1 MPNYTTYNIKMV
13 KGDTKSFGFEI
24 EGVENLDAAYFS
36 CKRNSQDENYL
47 FQKSLNS
54 GITQRVENQYVVR
67 IDPDDTALLDPGQY
81 WYDLEISKN
90 GDIFTIFRGV
100 LELLPEITTPT
111 GDININT
118 SWGRI
123 SGNINN
129 QTDLQAEFQTKAD
142 VSSLSTVA
150 TTGLYSDLTGTP
162 NLATVATSGA
172 YSDLTGTPNLA
183 TVATSGSYAD
193 LTNKPNLATVA
204 TTGSYSDLSNKPNL
218 ATVATSGSY
227 NDLLNKPSIPTKT
240 SDLTNDSNFVASTS
254 LATVATSGAYSD
266 LSGTPNLATV
276 ATSGSYTDLTNKPSI
291 PTKTSDLTNDSNFV
305 ASTSL
310 AAVATTGD
318 YSDLSGTPNLA
329 TVATSGSYADLS
341 NKPNLSTVATSGLY
355 SDLSGTPNLAAVA
368 TSGSY
373 TDLTNKPSI
382 PTKTSDLTNDSNFVA
397 STSLATVATTGA
409 YSDLTGT
416 PSLAAVATSGSYV
429 DLSNTPNLSTVAT
442 SGSYSDLSNKPNFAT
457 VATSG
462 LYSDLTG
469 TPNLATVAT
478 SGLATDLT
486 GVLPITNGGTGAS
499 SDADA
504 KINLGFK
511 ISTIYENS
519 SGATYMTWSEAASLH
534 QNTFRFGFFY
544 KVKAVGS
551 STEGIITSGMRYV
564 EFPVN
569 SDGTSETFLLEAVRL
584 YDTIPTLNQ
593 MTLQVSVSKNLIYT
607 MASPNIT
614 VSWLQ
619 DSSTP
624 VNTAKILNTG
634 SSTNNEFKIAIYKV
648 IEYTY

>member
-13 KGDTKSFGFEI
+13 KGDTESFGFEI

-123 SGNINN
+123 TGNINN
-129 QTDLQAEFQTKAD
+129 QSDLQLEFQTKAD
-142 VSSLSTVA
+142 VSSLSAVA
-150 TTGLYSDLTGTP
+150 TTGLYSDLTDTP

-183 TVATSGSYAD
+183 TVATSGSYTD
-193 LTNKPNLATVA
+193 LTNKPNLSTVA

-310 AAVATTGD
+310 ATVATTGA
-318 YSDLSGTPNLA
+318 YSDLTGTPNLA

-341 NKPNLSTVATSGLY
+341 N
-355 SDLSGTPNLAAVA
+355 TPN
-368 TSGSY
+368 
-373 TDLTNKPSI
+373 
-382 PTKTSDLTNDSNFVA
+382 
-397 STSLATVATTGA
+397 LATVATTGA
-409 YSDLTGT
+409 
-416 PSLAAVATSGSYV
+416 
-429 DLSNTPNLSTVAT
+429 
-442 SGSYSDLSNKPNFAT
+442 
-457 VATSG
+457 
-462 LYSDLTG
+462 YSDLTG

-478 SGLATDLT
+478 SGLATDLS
-486 GVLPITNGGTGAS
+486 GVLPIANGGTGAS
-499 SDADA
+499 TFSGARA
-504 KINLGFK
+504 NIGLTCRVIFENANGGSLVTPQTGNILAENENRVGLWYSLYNKSTGTKSRMYYSEAFTLKTENVGKYEYAQFNL
-511 ISTIYENS
+511 YELKSSSSPVTVIFNYCFVAFYNS
-519 SGATYMTWSEAASLH
+519 SSDGWKFSTFRGDYASLKF
-534 QNTFRFGFFY
+534 TDDL
-544 KVKAVGS
+544 
-551 STEGIITSGMRYV
+551 EGNQAWSFDSNI
-564 EFPVN
+564 E
-569 SDGTSETFLLEAVRL
+569 VRV
-584 YDTIPTLNQ
+584 Y
-593 MTLQVSVSKNLIYT
+593 
-607 MASPNIT
+607 
-614 VSWLQ
+614 
-619 DSSTP
+619 
-624 VNTAKILNTG
+624 
-634 SSTNNEFKIAIYKV
+634 KIAIFGY
-648 IEYTY
+648 

>member
-1 MPNYTTYNIKMV
+1 MPNYVMFNIKMV
-13 KGDTKSFGFEI
+13 KGDTESFGFEI
-24 EGVENLDAAYFS
+24 EGIENLDAAYFS

-123 SGNINN
+123 TGNINN
-129 QTDLQAEFQTKAD
+129 QSDLQLEFQTKAD
-142 VSSLSTVA
+142 VSSLSAVA
-150 TTGLYSDLTGTP
+150 TTGVYSDLTGTP

-254 LATVATSGAYSD
+254 LAE
-266 LSGTPNLATV
+266 
-276 ATSGSYTDLTNKPSI
+276 
-291 PTKTSDLTNDSNFV
+291 
-305 ASTSL
+305 
-310 AAVATTGD
+310 VATTGD
-318 YSDLSGTPNLA
+318 YSDLSGTPNLS
-329 TVATSGSYADLS
+329 TVATSGSYSDLS
-341 NKPNLSTVATSGLY
+341 NKPNLATVATSGLY
-355 SDLSGTPNLAAVA
+355 SDLSGTPNLATVA

-416 PSLAAVATSGSYV
+416 PNLATVATSGSYA
-429 DLSNTPNLSTVAT
+429 DLSNTPNL
-442 SGSYSDLSNKPNFAT
+442 AT
-457 VATSG
+457 VATTG
-462 LYSDLTG
+462 AYSDLTG

-478 SGLATDLT
+478 SGLATDLS
-486 GVLPITNGGTGAS
+486 GVLPIANGGTGAS
-499 SDADA
+499 TVSDAR
-504 KINLGFK
+504 INLGFK
-511 ISTIYENS
+511 VSTIYENS
-519 SGATYMTWSEAASLH
+519 SGATYMSWSEAASLH
-534 QNTFRFGFFY
+534 QNTFKFGFFY
-544 KVKAVGS
+544 KVKATGS
-551 STEGIITSGMRYV
+551 STQMSAPGMKYV
-564 EFPVN
+564 EFPVK
-569 SDGTSETFLLEAVRL
+569 SDGTSEIFILEAVRL
-584 YDTIPTLNQ
+584 YDTIPTLTK
-593 MTLQVSVSKNLIYT
+593 MALQVSVSKNVIYT
-607 MASPNIT
+607 MAPANIT

-619 DSSTP
+619 DSSLP
-624 VNTAKILNTG
+624 SNTAKIVNTN
-634 SSTNNEFKIAIYKV
+634 SSSEYSIAIFKV
-648 IEYTY
+648 VEYTY

>member
-1 MPNYTTYNIKMV
+1 MSNYVMFNIKMV
-13 KGDTKSFGFEI
+13 KGDTESFGFEI

-54 GITQRVENQYVVR
+54 GITQRTANQYVVR
-67 IDPDDTALLDPGQY
+67 IDPDDTALLEPGQY

-90 GDIFTIFRGV
+90 NDVFTIFRGV

-129 QTDLQAEFQTKAD
+129 QTDLQLEFQTKAD

-162 NLATVATSGA
+162 NLATVAI
-172 YSDLTGTPNLA
+172 
-183 TVATSGSYAD
+183 SGSYAD
-193 LTNKPNLATVA
+193 LTNKP
-204 TTGSYSDLSNKPNL
+204 DL

-227 NDLLNKPSIPTKT
+227 
-240 SDLTNDSNFVASTS
+240 
-254 LATVATSGAYSD
+254 SD
-266 LSGTPNLATV
+266 LS
-276 ATSGSYTDLTNKPSI
+276 
-291 PTKTSDLTNDSNFV
+291 
-305 ASTSL
+305 
-310 AAVATTGD
+310 
-318 YSDLSGTPNLA
+318 
-329 TVATSGSYADLS
+329 
-341 NKPNLSTVATSGLY
+341 
-355 SDLSGTPNLAAVA
+355 
-368 TSGSY
+368 
-373 TDLTNKPSI
+373 NKPSI

-416 PSLAAVATSGSYV
+416 PSLAAVATSGSYA

-442 SGSYSDLSNKPNFAT
+442 SGSYSDLSNKPNLAT

-486 GVLPITNGGTGAS
+486 GVLPITNGGTGAT

-519 SGATYMTWSEAASLH
+519 SGATYMSWSEAASLH

-544 KVKAVGS
+544 KVKAMGS
-551 STEGIITSGMRYV
+551 SSIMAAPGMKYV
-564 EFPVN
+564 EFPVK
-569 SDGTSETFLLEAVRL
+569 SDGTSEIFVLEAVRL
-584 YDTIPTLNQ
+584 YDTIPTL
-593 MTLQVSVSKNLIYT
+593 TKIAVQVSVSKNLIYT
-607 MASPNIT
+607 MAPANIT

-619 DSSTP
+619 NSSLPT
-624 VNTAKILNTG
+624 NTAKIVNTN
-634 SSTNNEFKIAIYKV
+634 SSPEYSIAIYKV
-648 IEYTY
+648 VEYTY

>member
-1 MPNYTTYNIKMV
+1 MPNYVMFNIKMV
-13 KGDTKSFGFEI
+13 KGDTESFGFEI

-67 IDPDDTALLDPGQY
+67 IDPADTALLDPGQY

-123 SGNINN
+123 TGNINN
-129 QTDLQAEFQTKAD
+129 QEDLQLEFQTKAD
-142 VSSLSTVA
+142 VSSLSAVA
-150 TTGLYSDLTGTP
+150 TTGLYSDLTDTP

-276 ATSGSYTDLTNKPSI
+276 AISGSYADL
-291 PTKTSDLTNDSNFV
+291 SNTPNF
-305 ASTSL
+305 AT
-310 AAVATTGD
+310 VATTGD
-318 YSDLSGTPNLA
+318 YSDLT
-329 TVATSGSYADLS
+329 
-341 NKPNLSTVATSGLY
+341 
-355 SDLSGTPNLAAVA
+355 GTPNLAAVA
-368 TSGSY
+368 TSG
-373 TDLTNKPSI
+373 
-382 PTKTSDLTNDSNFVA
+382 
-397 STSLATVATTGA
+397 
-409 YSDLTGT
+409 
-416 PSLAAVATSGSYV
+416 
-429 DLSNTPNLSTVAT
+429 
-442 SGSYSDLSNKPNFAT
+442 
-457 VATSG
+457 
-462 LYSDLTG
+462 
-469 TPNLATVAT
+469 
-478 SGLATDLT
+478 LATDLS

-499 SDADA
+499 T
-504 KINLGFK
+504 F
-511 ISTIYENS
+511 
-519 SGATYMTWSEAASLH
+519 SGARTNIGLTCRVIFESANGGSLVTPQTGNILAENENRVGLWYSLYNKSTGVKGGMYYSEAVTLKTAS
-534 QNTFRFGFFY
+534 
-544 KVKAVGS
+544 AGS
-551 STEGIITSGMRYV
+551 SEGFNFHLYEVKSNTLPITITFNHCYV
-564 EFPVN
+564 SLFHSSSEGWKF
-569 SDGTSETFLLEAVRL
+569 SLFKGDYSSFKYTDDMDGNQVWQYDSNIEVRV
-584 YDTIPTLNQ
+584 Y
-593 MTLQVSVSKNLIYT
+593 
-607 MASPNIT
+607 
-614 VSWLQ
+614 
-619 DSSTP
+619 
-624 VNTAKILNTG
+624 
-634 SSTNNEFKIAIYKV
+634 KIAIFGY
-648 IEYTY
+648 

>member
-13 KGDTKSFGFEI
+13 KGDTESFGFEL
-24 EGVENLDAAYFS
+24 EGLENLDAAYFS

-47 FQKSLNS
+47 FQKFLNS
-54 GITQRVENQYVVR
+54 GITQKTENQYVVR
-67 IDPDDTALLDPGQY
+67 IEPDDTALLEPGQY

-90 GDIFTIFRGV
+90 DDVFTIFRGV

-123 SGNINN
+123 TGNINN
-129 QTDLQAEFQTKAD
+129 QEDLQLEFQTKAD

-193 LTNKPNLATVA
+193 LTNKPT
-204 TTGSYSDLSNKPNL
+204 L

-227 NDLLNKPSIPTKT
+227 NDLSNKPSIPTKT

-254 LATVATSGAYSD
+254 LATVATTGAYSD
-266 LSGTPNLATV
+266 LTGTPNLATV
-276 ATSGSYTDLTNKPSI
+276 AISGSYADLTNKPNLATVATTGSYSDLSNKPSI

-318 YSDLSGTPNLA
+318 YSDLSGTPILA

-341 NKPNLSTVATSGLY
+341 NKPNLS
-355 SDLSGTPNLAAVA
+355 AVA

-373 TDLTNKPSI
+373 VDLTNKPSI
-382 PTKTSDLTNDSNFVA
+382 PTKTSDLTNDSNFVS

-416 PSLAAVATSGSYV
+416 PSLAAVATSGSYA

-442 SGSYSDLSNKPNFAT
+442 SGSYSDLSNKPNLAT

-462 LYSDLTG
+462 SYNDLLNKPAIPTKTSDLTNDSNFVASTSLATVATSG
-469 TPNLATVAT
+469 SYVDLSNKPNLATVAT
-478 SGLATDLT
+478 TGSYNDLSDKPTLSEPTVLYTSSSNTQVESFSISETIKNYSRIGCVYLVPEMRTYTNAVRGYREFFVDSSFSSQGLSFSTLCSRHSSSNVITLIFYTGFLIFNGLTATFYANSNYQLT
-486 GVLPITNGGTGAS
+486 
-499 SDADA
+499 
-504 KINLGFK
+504 
-511 ISTIYENS
+511 
-519 SGATYMTWSEAASLH
+519 H
-534 QNTFRFGFFY
+534 
-544 KVKAVGS
+544 GS
-551 STEGIITSGMRYV
+551 S
-564 EFPVN
+564 
-569 SDGTSETFLLEAVRL
+569 A
-584 YDTIPTLNQ
+584 
-593 MTLQVSVSKNLIYT
+593 
-607 MASPNIT
+607 
-614 VSWLQ
+614 
-619 DSSTP
+619 
-624 VNTAKILNTG
+624 
-634 SSTNNEFKIAIYKV
+634 IAINSQGIVVLKVLGYK
-648 IEYTY
+648 

>member
-13 KGDTKSFGFEI
+13 KGDTQSFGFEI
-24 EGVENLDAAYFS
+24 EGVENLDTAYFS

-47 FQKSLNS
+47 FQRSLNS
-54 GITQRVENQYVVR
+54 GITQRAENQYVVR
-67 IDPDDTALLDPGQY
+67 IDPDDTALLEPGQY

-90 GDIFTIFRGV
+90 DDVFTIFRGV

-111 GDININT
+111 GDINVNT

-123 SGNINN
+123 VGNINN
-129 QTDLQAEFQTKAD
+129 QEDLQLEFQTKAD

-150 TTGLYSDLTGTP
+150 TTGL
-162 NLATVATSGA
+162 

-204 TTGSYSDLSNKPNL
+204 TTGSYTDLSNKPNL
-218 ATVATSGSY
+218 ASVATSGSY
-227 NDLLNKPSIPTKT
+227 NDLSNKPSIPTKT

-254 LATVATSGAYSD
+254 LATVATSG
-266 LSGTPNLATV
+266 
-276 ATSGSYTDLTNKPSI
+276 SYADLTNKPSI

-305 ASTSL
+305 ASTNL
-310 AAVATTGD
+310 ATVATTGD

-329 TVATSGSYADLS
+329 
-341 NKPNLSTVATSGLY
+341 
-355 SDLSGTPNLAAVA
+355 
-368 TSGSY
+368 
-373 TDLTNKPSI
+373 
-382 PTKTSDLTNDSNFVA
+382 
-397 STSLATVATTGA
+397 
-409 YSDLTGT
+409 
-416 PSLAAVATSGSYV
+416 
-429 DLSNTPNLSTVAT
+429 TVAT

-519 SGATYMTWSEAASLH
+519 SGATSMNWSEAASLH

-551 STEGIITSGMRYV
+551 SIEGMSTSGMRYV

-619 DSSTP
+619 DSSVP
-624 VNTAKILNTG
+624 SETAKILNTG
-634 SSTNNEFKIAIYKV
+634 SITSVEFKIAIYKV

>member
-254 LATVATSGAYSD
+254 LAAVATTGAYSD
-266 LSGTPNLATV
+266 LT
-276 ATSGSYTDLTNKPSI
+276 
-291 PTKTSDLTNDSNFV
+291 
-305 ASTSL
+305 
-310 AAVATTGD
+310 
-318 YSDLSGTPNLA
+318 
-329 TVATSGSYADLS
+329 
-341 NKPNLSTVATSGLY
+341 
-355 SDLSGTPNLAAVA
+355 GTPNLAAVA

-373 TDLTNKPSI
+373 ADL
-382 PTKTSDLTNDSNFVA
+382 SN
-397 STSLATVATTGA
+397 TPNLATVATTGA
-409 YSDLTGT
+409 
-416 PSLAAVATSGSYV
+416 
-429 DLSNTPNLSTVAT
+429 
-442 SGSYSDLSNKPNFAT
+442 
-457 VATSG
+457 
-462 LYSDLTG
+462 YSDLTG

-478 SGLATDLT
+478 SGLATDLS
-486 GVLPITNGGTGAS
+486 GVLPITNGGTGATTV
-499 SDADA
+499 ADA
-504 KINLGFK
+504 KTNLGFK
-511 ISTIYENS
+511 SVVVFENS
-519 SGATYMTWSEAASLH
+519 SGATSVSWSENPSLH
-534 QNTFRFGFFY
+534 QNTFKYGFLY
-544 KVKAVGS
+544 KIKALGS
-551 STEGIITSGMRYV
+551 STEGLSYSGMKYA

-569 SDGTSETFLLEAVRL
+569 ADGTSETFVLEAVRL
-584 YDTIPTLNQ
+584 YDTSPTIEQ
-593 MTLQVSVSKNLIYT
+593 IAQVVSVSKHLIYT
-607 MASPNIT
+607 TAPICIT
-614 VSWLQ
+614 VNLSS
-619 DSSTP
+619 DSSLP
-624 VNTAKILNTG
+624 NGTAQIKSTT
-634 SSTNNEFKIAIYKV
+634 SSSNFRIAIYKI

>member
-1 MPNYTTYNIKMV
+1 MPNYVMFNIKMV
-13 KGDTKSFGFEI
+13 KGDTESFGFEI

-90 GDIFTIFRGV
+90 GDVFTIFRGV

-227 NDLLNKPSIPTKT
+227 NDLSNKPSIPTKT

-254 LATVATSGAYSD
+254 LS
-266 LSGTPNLATV
+266 
-276 ATSGSYTDLTNKPSI
+276 
-291 PTKTSDLTNDSNFV
+291 
-305 ASTSL
+305 
-310 AAVATTGD
+310 AVATTGD

-329 TVATSGSYADLS
+329 T
-341 NKPNLSTVATSGLY
+341 
-355 SDLSGTPNLAAVA
+355 VA

-416 PSLAAVATSGSYV
+416 PNLATVATSGSYA
-429 DLSNTPNLSTVAT
+429 DLSNTPNL
-442 SGSYSDLSNKPNFAT
+442 AT
-457 VATSG
+457 VATTG
-462 LYSDLTG
+462 AYSDLTG

-478 SGLATDLT
+478 SGLATDLS
-486 GVLPITNGGTGAS
+486 GVLPIANGGTGAS
-499 SDADA
+499 TVADA
-504 KINLGFK
+504 RINLGFK

-519 SGATYMTWSEAASLH
+519 SGATFMSWGEQASLH

-544 KVKAVGS
+544 KVKATGS
-551 STEGIITSGMRYV
+551 SITMNAPGMKYV

-569 SDGTSETFLLEAVRL
+569 SDGTSETFVLEAVRL
-584 YDTIPTLNQ
+584 YDTIPTL
-593 MTLQVSVSKNLIYT
+593 TKIALQVSVSKNSIYT
-607 MASPNIT
+607 MVPANIT

-619 DSSTP
+619 DSSVP
-624 VNTAKILNTG
+624 SNTAKIVNTN
-634 SSTNNEFKIAIYKV
+634 SSPECSIAIFKV
-648 IEYTY
+648 VEYTY

>member
-1 MPNYTTYNIKMV
+1 MPNYVMFNIKMV
-13 KGDTKSFGFEI
+13 KGDTESFGFEI
-24 EGVENLDAAYFS
+24 EGIENLDAAYFS

-67 IDPDDTALLDPGQY
+67 IEPDDTALLEPGQY

-90 GDIFTIFRGV
+90 DDVFTIFRGV

-183 TVATSGSYAD
+183 TVATSGSYVD
-193 LTNKPNLATVA
+193 LTNKPNLSTVA
-204 TTGSYSDLSNKPNL
+204 TTGSYSDLSNKPNF

-266 LSGTPNLATV
+266 LSGTPNLAAV

-382 PTKTSDLTNDSNFVA
+382 PTKTSDLTNDSNFVT

-416 PSLAAVATSGSYV
+416 PNLAAVATSGSYA
-429 DLSNTPNLSTVAT
+429 DLSNTPNL
-442 SGSYSDLSNKPNFAT
+442 AT
-457 VATSG
+457 VATTGS
-462 LYSDLTG
+462 YSDLTG

-478 SGLATDLT
+478 SGLATDLS
-486 GVLPITNGGTGAS
+486 GVLPIANGGTGAS
-499 SDADA
+499 TVADA
-504 KINLGFK
+504 RINLGFK
-511 ISTIYENS
+511 VSTIYENS
-519 SGATYMTWSEAASLH
+519 SGATFMSWGEQASLH

-544 KVKAVGS
+544 KVKATGS
-551 STEGIITSGMRYV
+551 SITMNAPGMKYV

-569 SDGTSETFLLEAVRL
+569 SDGTSETFVLEAVRL
-584 YDTIPTLNQ
+584 YDTIPTL
-593 MTLQVSVSKNLIYT
+593 TKIALQVSVSKNSIYT
-607 MASPNIT
+607 MAPANIT

-619 DSSTP
+619 DSSVP
-624 VNTAKILNTG
+624 SNTAKIVNTN
-634 SSTNNEFKIAIYKV
+634 SSPECSIAIFKV
-648 IEYTY
+648 VEYTY

>member
-1 MPNYTTYNIKMV
+1 MPNYVMFNIKMV
-13 KGDTKSFGFEI
+13 KGDTESFGFEI

-47 FQKSLNS
+47 FQKFLNS
-54 GITQRVENQYVVR
+54 GITQKTENQYVVR
-67 IDPDDTALLDPGQY
+67 IEPDDTALLEPGQY

-90 GDIFTIFRGV
+90 DDVFTIFRGV

-123 SGNINN
+123 TGNINN
-129 QTDLQAEFQTKAD
+129 QEDLQLEFQTKAD

-162 NLATVATSGA
+162 NLA
-172 YSDLTGTPNLA
+172 
-183 TVATSGSYAD
+183 
-193 LTNKPNLATVA
+193 
-204 TTGSYSDLSNKPNL
+204 
-218 ATVATSGSY
+218 
-227 NDLLNKPSIPTKT
+227 
-240 SDLTNDSNFVASTS
+240 
-254 LATVATSGAYSD
+254 
-266 LSGTPNLATV
+266 
-276 ATSGSYTDLTNKPSI
+276 
-291 PTKTSDLTNDSNFV
+291 
-305 ASTSL
+305 
-310 AAVATTGD
+310 
-318 YSDLSGTPNLA
+318 
-329 TVATSGSYADLS
+329 
-341 NKPNLSTVATSGLY
+341 TVATSGLY

>member
-13 KGDTKSFGFEI
+13 KGDTESFGFEI
-24 EGVENLDAAYFS
+24 EGIENLDAAYFS

-142 VSSLSTVA
+142 VSSLS
-150 TTGLYSDLTGTP
+150 S
-162 NLATVATSGA
+162 
-172 YSDLTGTPNLA
+172 
-183 TVATSGSYAD
+183 
-193 LTNKPNLATVA
+193 
-204 TTGSYSDLSNKPNL
+204 
-218 ATVATSGSY
+218 
-227 NDLLNKPSIPTKT
+227 
-240 SDLTNDSNFVASTS
+240 
-254 LATVATSGAYSD
+254 VATSGAYSD

-276 ATSGSYTDLTNKPSI
+276 ATSGSYADLSNKPNLATVATSGSYNDLSNKPSI

-318 YSDLSGTPNLA
+318 
-329 TVATSGSYADLS
+329 
-341 NKPNLSTVATSGLY
+341 Y

-397 STSLATVATTGA
+397 STSLATVATSGA
-409 YSDLTGT
+409 
-416 PSLAAVATSGSYV
+416 
-429 DLSNTPNLSTVAT
+429 
-442 SGSYSDLSNKPNFAT
+442 
-457 VATSG
+457 
-462 LYSDLTG
+462 YSDLTG
-469 TPNLATVAT
+469 TPNLATVATSGSYADLSNTPNLSTVAT

-519 SGATYMTWSEAASLH
+519 SGATSMTWSEAASLH

-544 KVKAVGS
+544 KVKAMGS
-551 STEGIITSGMRYV
+551 STEGLSYSGMKYA

-569 SDGTSETFLLEAVRL
+569 ADGTSETFLLEAVRL
-584 YDTIPTLNQ
+584 YDTSPTLNQ

-607 MASPNIT
+607 MTSPNIT

-624 VNTAKILNTG
+624 VNTAKILSTG
-634 SSTNNEFKIAIYKV
+634 SNAEFKIAIYKV

>member
-13 KGDTKSFGFEI
+13 KGDTQSFGFEI
-24 EGVENLDAAYFS
+24 EGVENLNAAYFS

-47 FQKSLNS
+47 FQRSLNS
-54 GITQRVENQYVVR
+54 GITQRAENQYVVR
-67 IDPDDTALLDPGQY
+67 IDPDDTALLEPGQY

-90 GDIFTIFRGV
+90 DDVFTIFRGV

-111 GDININT
+111 GDINVNT

-123 SGNINN
+123 VGNINN
-129 QTDLQAEFQTKAD
+129 QEDLQLEFQTKAD

-162 NLATVATSGA
+162 NLATVATSG
-172 YSDLTGTPNLA
+172 
-183 TVATSGSYAD
+183 SYAD
-193 LTNKPNLATVA
+193 LT
-204 TTGSYSDLSNKPNL
+204 NKPNL

-227 NDLLNKPSIPTKT
+227 NDLSNKPSIPTKT

-254 LATVATSGAYSD
+254 LATVATSG
-266 LSGTPNLATV
+266 
-276 ATSGSYTDLTNKPSI
+276 
-291 PTKTSDLTNDSNFV
+291 
-305 ASTSL
+305 
-310 AAVATTGD
+310 
-318 YSDLSGTPNLA
+318 
-329 TVATSGSYADLS
+329 SYA
-341 NKPNLSTVATSGLY
+341 
-355 SDLSGTPNLAAVA
+355 
-368 TSGSY
+368 
-373 TDLTNKPSI
+373 DLTNKPSI

-416 PSLAAVATSGSYV
+416 PNLATVATSGSYA
-429 DLSNTPNLSTVAT
+429 DLSNTPNL
-442 SGSYSDLSNKPNFAT
+442 AT
-457 VATSG
+457 VATTG
-462 LYSDLTG
+462 AYSDLTG

-504 KINLGFK
+504 RINLGFK

-519 SGATYMTWSEAASLH
+519 SGATSMNWSEAASLH

-551 STEGIITSGMRYV
+551 SIEGMSTSGMRYV

-619 DSSTP
+619 DSSVP
-624 VNTAKILNTG
+624 SETAKILNTG
-634 SSTNNEFKIAIYKV
+634 SITSVEFKIAIYKIV
-648 IEYTY
+648 EYTY